1 MGSRRRGSASSTL
14 PGKRKMEIHLAI
26 MLLLATGVLGQE
38 EDAPAQP
45 ECDKDCEESWLY
57 VEFLKKDITGT
68 ITEILTEDFK
78 TTQDV
83 DKTVSKTMEKV
94 MKVRESILKRIKDI
108 RKGEEQ
114 VCFGHNVKQE
124 EKLSEFRMDVMA
136 ILLKIVDLDANSV
149 ENLREIGDAL
159 IAFRL
164 KISQEVMRVLM
175 LPAPCNSR
183 PPPDTKCPECD
194 ALQKLKTTLE
204 KVRDCATEK
213 KADEEQT
220 EDAGEG
226 APEGGE
232 EDGGAEGGEE
242 CVEPP
247 MFAMEFIQA
256 NGVLDEDIALLY
268 TQIIETTNETI
279 RTESLDMLTM
289 LKEQREKIDVH
300 ISNLLEEENPEKIKK
315 YVTSSMRSDIININI
330 KYEDCLEK
338 NCKGTPS
345 PCDSCGATKVDEM
358 RDKMREYTAN
368 LDSQR
373 EEEDKKEFIR
383 EDLINYINGLNT
395 KSSQLLKKKVESA
408 DGKLEKCDQEELQ
421 VINDCKG
428 PMWMLV
434 NTTIFE
440 SLEEVRAMVVV
451 MDEQLKEKRG
461 DFCDNDEGP
470 PPTDDNNCEWEEY
483 EHTKKFLIKVDDVI
497 QKGLFKNADKT
508 NTLIGFVETQSMF
521 DERVKKLFVDE
532 VRCPGEL
539 DQIKKKYMVLL
550 NKCMVEFMRPS
561 VDFANMSRFQR
572 IQCIKGL
579 RNELEDRT
587 AQLLQYE
594 LNNSLKAIDEAPGS
608 A

>member
-149 ENLREIGDAL
+149 EDLREIGDAL

-226 APEGGE
+226 APDGGE
-232 EDGGAEGGEE
+232 EDGGAE

-440 SLEEVRAMVVV
+440 SLEEKRA
-451 MDEQLKEKRG
+451 

>member
-1 MGSRRRGSASSTL
+1 
-14 PGKRKMEIHLAI
+14 
-26 MLLLATGVLGQE
+26 
-38 EDAPAQP
+38 
-45 ECDKDCEESWLY
+45 
-57 VEFLKKDITGT
+57 
-68 ITEILTEDFK
+68 
-78 TTQDV
+78 
-83 DKTVSKTMEKV
+83 
-94 MKVRESILKRIKDI
+94 
-108 RKGEEQ
+108 
-114 VCFGHNVKQE
+114 
-124 EKLSEFRMDVMA
+124 
-136 ILLKIVDLDANSV
+136 
-149 ENLREIGDAL
+149 
-159 IAFRL
+159 
-164 KISQEVMRVLM
+164 MRVLM

-204 KVRDCATEK
+204 KIRDCATEK